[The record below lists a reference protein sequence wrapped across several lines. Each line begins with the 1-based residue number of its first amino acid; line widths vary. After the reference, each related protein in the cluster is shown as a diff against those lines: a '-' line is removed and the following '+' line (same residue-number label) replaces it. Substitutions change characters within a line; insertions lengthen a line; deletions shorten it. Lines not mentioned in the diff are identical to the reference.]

1 MTALSMANRGANQAV
16 LIIPA
21 LDEEPV
27 IGWTLDQ
34 IPPGLYCEIIVA
46 DNGSGDRTAEIARAR
61 GATVVCEPERGY
73 GAACLRA
80 IAALP
85 DDIEAVVF
93 MDADGSDDPA
103 EAVLLVEPIYDGRAD
118 LVIGSRTLG
127 GAEKGSLQPH
137 QIFGNRLATW
147 LIRIGFGHRYT
158 DLGPF
163 RAIRADALRQLGMR
177 DRNYGWTIEMQIQ
190 ALRHNLRVME
200 APVSYRRRVGVSKI
214 SGTWG
219 ASIAAGCKIIW
230 TVLRLAFG
238 DVLSLL
244 RR

>member
-1 MTALSMANRGANQAV
+1 MATLPMANCAAANSAA

-34 IPPGLYCEIIVA
+34 VPPGLYREIIVA
-46 DNGSGDRTAEIARAR
+46 DNGSRDRTAEIARAH

-85 DDIEAVVF
+85 AGLEAVVF
-93 MDADGSDDPA
+93 MDGDGSDDPA
-103 EAVLLVEPIYDGRAD
+103 EAVLLLAPIYQGRAD

-127 GAEKGSLQPH
+127 HAEEGSLQPH

-163 RAIRADALRQLGMR
+163 RAIRADSLRQLGMR
-177 DRNYGWTIEMQIQ
+177 DRNYGWTIEMQIK
-190 ALRHNLRVME
+190 ALRHKLRVME
-200 APVSYRRRVGVSKI
+200 APVSYRKRVGVSKI
-214 SGTWG
+214 SGNWR

-230 TVLRLAFG
+230 TVFRLT
-238 DVLSLL
+238 VS
-244 RR
+244 R